1 MEFSWDEEVT
11 NYRYSK
17 KRKVSVNVL
26 DFKGGEIPLQ
36 RENDDIHLSL
46 PKRCMREGVY
56 ASRQHR
62 TTRLPFEDAM
72 ECLLSLKSSLLNLH
86 RKKLFPYN
94 PDVLLRRYVNI
105 FYHRFFVNIHNYR
118 S

>member
-17 KRKVSVNVL
+17 KRKVSVDVL
-26 DFKGGEIPLQ
+26 DFKGGEIPVQ
-36 RENDDIHLSL
+36 PENDDIPLSL
-46 PKRCMREGVY
+46 PKRCMREDVY

-62 TTRLPFEDAM
+62 TTRLPFEDATD
-72 ECLLSLKSSLLNLH
+72 CLLSLKSSLLSLH

-94 PDVLLRRYVNI
+94 PDVLLRRYVII
-105 FYHRFFVNIHNYR
+105 FHHRFFLIPTTTE